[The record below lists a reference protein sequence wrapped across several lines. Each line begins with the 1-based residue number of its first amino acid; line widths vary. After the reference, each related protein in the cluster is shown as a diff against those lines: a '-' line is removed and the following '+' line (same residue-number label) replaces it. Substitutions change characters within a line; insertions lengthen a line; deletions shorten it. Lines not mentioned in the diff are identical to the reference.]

1 MSDSAETIIETYD
14 DGHRI
19 VREERVRPDA
29 YHFDGPDGRIAPS
42 DLPQAARLY
51 ADLYAIAGGF
61 DERQT
66 GRRGTPP
73 SVVRADEEVRMT
85 CLAVRLSVAYAARAF
100 DADESIVRDAVDDV
114 HARGSELR
122 SRAGENG

>member
-42 DLPQAARLY
+42 DLP
-51 ADLYAIAGGF
+51 
-61 DERQT
+61 
-66 GRRGTPP
+66 
-73 SVVRADEEVRMT
+73 
-85 CLAVRLSVAYAARAF
+85 
-100 DADESIVRDAVDDV
+100 
-114 HARGSELR
+114 
-122 SRAGENG
+122 